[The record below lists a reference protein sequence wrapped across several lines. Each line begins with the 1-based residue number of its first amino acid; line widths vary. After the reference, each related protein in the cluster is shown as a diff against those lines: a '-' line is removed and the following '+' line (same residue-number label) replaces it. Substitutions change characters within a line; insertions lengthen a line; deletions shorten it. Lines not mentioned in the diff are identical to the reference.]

1 MNPRHL
7 LNTLTSLAG
16 AALIA
21 GTPAVWA
28 QSAPAAAAPSAS
40 ATELPQVEAEVRKVD
55 AAAGKVT
62 LRHGDI
68 PNLDM
73 PGMTMAFQVR
83 NVAQLNGLKVG
94 DRVLF
99 RADKANGAYV
109 AVDITPRP

>member
-1 MNPRHL
+1 MNTRHL
-7 LNTLTSLAG
+7 LNTLASLAG

-28 QSAPAAAAPSAS
+28 QSAPAAPATS
-40 ATELPQVEAEVRKVD
+40 ATDLPQVEAEVRKVD